1 MKQVLMSLTL
11 VLMGSGALA
20 GTQQAV
26 TNLVHKLSEHLVEV
40 NSERA
45 VRGEKLYCG
54 QIDARQKQYIVDMLI
69 LGYSLDRQTVV
80 YRDFSTFTTGE
91 LAGAIAGG
99 LFCYPMACPDN
110 KQSTLLGVLCNA
122 KALNMDKT
130 LIMGTLS
137 KIAGREVNR
146 NEPASNVLGK

>member
-1 MKQVLMSLTL
+1 MPAK
-11 VLMGSGALA
+11 
-20 GTQQAV
+20 
-26 TNLVHKLSEHLVEV
+26 
-40 NSERA
+40 
-45 VRGEKLYCG
+45 
-54 QIDARQKQYIVDMLI
+54 
-69 LGYSLDRQTVV
+69 
-80 YRDFSTFTTGE
+80 
-91 LAGAIAGG
+91 
-99 LFCYPMACPDN
+99 N

>member
-54 QIDARQKQYIVDMLI
+54 QIDARQKQTIH
-69 LGYSLDRQTVV
+69 
-80 YRDFSTFTTGE
+80 
-91 LAGAIAGG
+91 IAGSP
-99 LFCYPMACPDN
+99 L
-110 KQSTLLGVLCNA
+110 
-122 KALNMDKT
+122 
-130 LIMGTLS
+130 
-137 KIAGREVNR
+137 
-146 NEPASNVLGK
+146 